1 MNTPYSK
8 KELAII
14 KAIYKIDKDA
24 KFRVKGSVEGRIDFI
39 YGGIEWESDPI
50 EWEQVVEKMYELE
63 VQENEY
69 KNS

>member
-24 KFRVKGSVEGRIDFI
+24 KFRVKGSVEGRIDFL

>member
-24 KFRVKGSVEGRIDFI
+24 KFRVKGSVEGRIDFM
-39 YGGIEWESDPI
+39 YGGIEWESEPI